1 MSFMK
6 SAFEPLLNNLNGK
19 FDAPEDW
26 QPMLQL
32 ASNSLTIGSLA
43 SAVLKRPEAA
53 EVPEEI
59 VELLEDVLKR
69 TKKRNRR
76 LKRQFS
82 ELLSALNAIGVQPI
96 VMRGMAAL
104 LGSRPDPGRLLS
116 DIDLLV
122 PAESRQACIDVMR
135 SMGYQLFQG
144 FHGAPF
150 SAVLGRSSD
159 VGMVDLHT
167 DIQPYV
173 LEVDY
178 DRVAP
183 LCRPKE
189 LPAGNALLPS
199 PTGSLL
205 LLILHDQLHDA
216 DYWRGLVDLRHLV
229 ETPRLVR
236 SRVDWETL
244 AAFFPEGAARNA
256 MYLHLRTAKSLL
268 DLDIPEEYCG
278 ETWIRLQLKRR
289 LLQLRMPAL
298 MPLLTFLTALVDRPL
313 PAAKTRRPGRS
324 PVRSFQFRLGRA
336 LRPVNAGKA

>member
-1 MSFMK
+1 MSLMR
-6 SAFEPLLNNLNGK
+6 SAFEPLLNNLNGE
-19 FDAPEDW
+19 FDPPDDW

-43 SAVLKRPEAA
+43 AAMLKRPEAA
-53 EVPEEI
+53 EVPDE
-59 VELLEDVLKR
+59 VRELFEDVLKR

-76 LKRQFS
+76 LKAQCL
-82 ELLSALNAIGVQPI
+82 ELLPALNGIGVQPI
-96 VMRGMAAL
+96 VMRGMASL

-122 PAESRQACIDVMR
+122 PAHSRQACIDVMR

-144 FHGAPF
+144 FHGGPF

-173 LEVDY
+173 LNVNY

-183 LCRPKE
+183 LCRPKQ
-189 LPAGNALLPS
+189 LPAGEVYLPS
-199 PTGSLL
+199 PTASLL

-216 DYWRGLVDLRHLV
+216 DYWRGLIDVRHLV

-236 SRVDWETL
+236 GRIDWETL
-244 AAFFPEGAARNA
+244 ASFFPEGAARNA
-256 MYLHLRTAKSLL
+256 MRMHLRTAKSLL
-268 DLDIPEEYCG
+268 HLDIPEEYCG

-289 LLQLRMPAL
+289 KLQLRLPAL
-298 MPLLTFLTALVDRPL
+298 MPLFTFLTAFFDRPL
-313 PAAKTRRPGRS
+313 RAAKNHPPKRSSTRT
-324 PVRSFQFRLGRA
+324 FQFKLERA
-336 LRPVNAGKA
+336 LRPVNAGKI